1 MIPPFYDSMV
11 GKLIVC
17 AQTREEAIRK
27 MQAALCEL
35 VVEGVD
41 NNRELHMEILDDPD
55 FKAGNYYTNFMQKR
69 EEKKAV
75 K

>member
-1 MIPPFYDSMV
+1 
-11 GKLIVC
+11 
-17 AQTREEAIRK
+17 